1 MDLTELFAQFSRWY
15 HILSAIVLVGG
26 TLFMRFALAPAMN
39 EVSASDETREA
50 IRKRWMKWVAG
61 AALFL
66 LISGFYNT
74 FLKAKGFH
82 LAPIYNVFLVVKIL
96 LALAA
101 FWLAATLCG
110 RSDRAR
116 KFREREIH
124 WLNILTIIVVTIV
137 LLAGFMKMDS
147 ASYVKKV
154 NTDTE
159 AVKAAE

>member
-1 MDLTELFAQFSRWY
+1 
-15 HILSAIVLVGG
+15 
-26 TLFMRFALAPAMN
+26 MRFALAPAMN

-96 LALAA
+96 LVLAA

-159 AVKAAE
+159 AVEAAE